1 MSDTLGKTLAA
12 MRVKKGLSV
21 EEVSAITRIN
31 ARLVRLIE
39 DDQYDQLPGEVFI
52 KGVLRSYA
60 GVVDLSG
67 DEVVARFN
75 ALGVL
80 IKDRSPVMISL
91 PLRPESP
98 WFSRMVISILA
109 LLAAAG
115 AIIYFAGYLD
125 VREETPFASTTDGKR
140 PAKTQVKDVP
150 LNEAGKTDA
159 AQGPEMKKEP
169 KPEGLKEKAAPP
181 QQVSPASPA
190 QSLPAPGAL
199 KKPEPKPA
207 QIQGAEEK
215 PGNGQAQPAD
225 KKKHTLTVKASDV
238 SWVSV
243 TIDGATSKQVFLNVG
258 ETASWTGEKGFKIT
272 IGNVLATKVYLDGVE
287 IRVKNSV
294 QNVVKEMN
302 IPVNISIKPEN
313 VEG

>member
-80 IKDRSPVMISL
+80 IKDRSPVMISV

-98 WFSRMVISILA
+98 WFSRMVFSILA
-109 LLAAAG
+109 LLAVAG

-125 VREETPFASTTDGKR
+125 VREQTPFAPRTDGKR

-150 LNEAGKTDA
+150 LNEAGKTNA
-159 AQGPEMKKEP
+159 AREPELTKEP
-169 KPEGLKEKAAPP
+169 KPEGLKEKAAQP
-181 QQVSPASPA
+181 QQVSPAPPA
-190 QSLPAPGAL
+190 QSPPSPGAL
-199 KKPEPKPA
+199 KKPEPKPT

-243 TIDGATSKQVFLNVG
+243 TIDGATSRQVFLNVG

-287 IRVKNSV
+287 IRVKNPV

-302 IPVNISIKPEN
+302 VPVNMSIKPEN